1 MAPARRAFRG
11 ALAHRRPRVRCRGM
25 HLGQS
30 GRSVANMTLATAR
43 ARGQERVNRWAEAT
57 FPSEEAS
64 RGNRNECGQVLAM
77 TASLIALGAV
87 VGIAVDTGFF
97 FTYRRAMQTAV
108 DAAAL
113 TGAEQAWRGT
123 AHGLKADSSCGLGT
137 CQPGDL
143 SCQVAFAG
151 RYAACKDGLDNAA
164 VPPAVRGRSTG
175 SSILL
180 DARVVM

>member
-1 MAPARRAFRG
+1 MG
-11 ALAHRRPRVRCRGM
+11 G
-25 HLGQS
+25 
-30 GRSVANMTLATAR
+30 
-43 ARGQERVNRWAEAT
+43 AT

-77 TASLIALGAV
+77 TAISLIALGAV

-97 FTYRRAMQTAV
+97 CTYRRAMQTAV

-113 TGAEQAWRGT
+113 AGAEQAWRGT

-164 VPPAVRGRSTG
+164 VPPAVRGRSRG